1 MYISVN
7 RHFINSNNCSAV
19 YLRFARERVKRRF
32 PISNV
37 YAGNI
42 TLCRQQHVNYWLIRP
57 TPQNNTTVRREG
69 PVLTNTVTQ
78 PTRDALHVTSDRK
91 AKKYRYFPCL
101 HVEGKGYS
109 YSQDQK
115 TSRCISLYLQ
125 STIYFCRTI

>member
-7 RHFINSNNCSAV
+7 RHFINSNNYSAV

-37 YAGNI
+37 SAGNI
-42 TLCRQQHVNYWLIRP
+42 TLCREQHVNYWLIGPALR
-57 TPQNNTTVRREG
+57 NNHTVRSDE

-78 PTRDALHVTSDRK
+78 PIRDAMHVTSDRK

-109 YSQDQK
+109 YSQDRK
-115 TSRCISLYLQ
+115 ISRCISLYLR
-125 STIYFCRTI
+125 STIYFCRAI